1 VNQSNSGY
9 KDKLEDE
16 TLKNK
21 NFRKVVYTGKLQLVL
36 MTLQPGEDIGE
47 EVHEGHDQFF
57 RFEAG
62 VGEVLIGDETFKVS
76 DGDAVVIPDGVNH
89 NVTNTSSTDVLSFYT
104 IYAPPEH
111 KDGIVHETKEI
122 ALNDKNDKF

>member
-1 VNQSNSGY
+1 MNQSNSGY